1 MAQNLFAIKPF
12 KEKDVSAYKFMRLE
26 ALKSEPGNFGNS
38 FQFESAFS
46 DQQWLDRVS
55 NPNGVCFG
63 LYADGDL
70 IGITSIILT
79 NAENSE
85 EAYMTQ
91 SYIRKDYRKLG
102 LSKLFF
108 EERIKWARER
118 NLKRLIIGHRESN
131 QSSKQANQKFGFK
144 YTHQEDHTWPDG
156 TTEPMLYYE
165 LILKDE

>member
-1 MAQNLFAIKPF
+1 MAQNLFTIKPF

-55 NPNGVCFG
+55 NPGGACYG

-91 SYIRKDYRKLG
+91 SYIRKGYRKQG
-102 LSKLFF
+102 LSKMLF

-118 NLKRLIIGHRESN
+118 NLK
-131 QSSKQANQKFGFK
+131 
-144 YTHQEDHTWPDG
+144 
-156 TTEPMLYYE
+156 
-165 LILKDE
+165 